1 MSRETS
7 RLRLRRIDS
16 QEAYR
21 ARRNPITLLEYM
33 KIGID
38 LGTTNSALAW
48 IDEGEAEDREFPP
61 VHVFETPQLVAAG
74 RIEPRRTL
82 PSFLFLEDG
91 QPVGVYAREQGA
103 LVPTRLVHSAKS
115 WLSNPDVDRTAK
127 ILPWD
132 SPETGRV
139 LSPVEVSARYLTKFR
154 EEWDRI
160 KGAPLAAQDIVL
172 TVPASFDE
180 EARELTVM
188 AAREAGIERLTLLE
202 EPAAAFYSWIANNLA
217 QSRKKLFDGQIV
229 LVCDVGGGTSDFSL
243 IRVSREGDLVNFTR
257 TAVGK
262 HLLLGGDN
270 LDLTLAWLV
279 ETKLNAQLTIR
290 QRSGLRRQC
299 SAAKEKL
306 LNDPNLKSVEIT
318 VLGTGSALIGK
329 SLKTQILR
337 EEALEL
343 ALEGFLPFS
352 ERGEKPKQ
360 EKRSLFRELG
370 LPYVSDPAVTRHLN
384 EFLEPTGETP
394 DAILFNGGF
403 FIPEILRERVAD
415 VVGKWYGRRPEIL
428 ENSDLDL
435 AVARGAAYYSYVRAT
450 GSGVLVRGGLPRT
463 YYIGLGEARE
473 GKFSAVCLVPRGA
486 EEGVS
491 LEVDNGALQL
501 VANRPVS
508 FRLYSSLTRTDD
520 KLGDVVEFEAGD
532 NSLHNHAPLHAVIRF
547 GKKAEERLIPVK
559 LGAGLTEIGTL
570 ETWCESKISD
580 NRWRLEF
587 ALRKHAVQPTERKAA
602 AVVSEAALKN
612 ALELIEAVFSAS
624 VKSTGPVGV
633 PPEELPSKL
642 EQAMG
647 LGRMSWPVAAIR
659 QMADAFLAAAGGRRK
674 SPAYE
679 ARWLNLCGFCLRP
692 GFGYPGDNFRIE
704 QARRIYSAG
713 LTYGNQAQCEID
725 WWIFWGRLAGG
736 LNRNQQSDVYQ
747 RLSGSLLPRGNK
759 KPQRINAALLREMWR
774 TAASLEL
781 LPLGTKTELGDAL
794 IKRVKTGDY
803 KESELWCLARLGARK
818 LFYGPSNLAIP
829 PATAAR
835 WAETLLK
842 ATNTGDALA
851 AIGRRTDDPARDLPA
866 PVRQAIRAKL
876 QTSPHSERLLALFEG
891 EEGDEG
897 ALGRIFGEELPS
909 GLVLAEQIAADSPE

>member
-1 MSRETS
+1 
-7 RLRLRRIDS
+7 
-16 QEAYR
+16 
-21 ARRNPITLLEYM
+21 M

-38 LGTTNSALAW
+38 LGTTNSALAY
-48 IDEGEAEDREFPP
+48 IDEREAEDRDFPP
-61 VHVFETPQLVAAG
+61 LHIFETPQLVAPG
-74 RIEPRRTL
+74 RAEPRRTL

-139 LSPVEVSARYLTKFR
+139 LSPVEVSARFIAKFR
-154 EEWDRI
+154 EEWNRA
-160 KGAPLAAQDIVL
+160 KGVSLAEQDIVL

-188 AAREAGIERLTLLE
+188 AAHDAGLERLTLLE

-279 ETKLNAQLTIR
+279 ETKLGAPLTIR

-299 SAAKEKL
+299 SAAKENL
-306 LNDPNLKSVEIT
+306 LNDPNLKSADIT
-318 VLGTGSALIGK
+318 VLGAGSSLIGK
-329 SLKTQILR
+329 TLKSQITR

-343 ALEGFLPFS
+343 ALDGFLPFT
-352 ERGEKPKQ
+352 ERGEEPKD

-370 LPYVSDPAVTRHLN
+370 LPYVSDPAISRHLN
-384 EFLEPTGETP
+384 AFLEPTGQAP

-403 FIPEILRERVAD
+403 FIPEILRDRVAQ
-415 VVGKWYGRRPEIL
+415 VVGRWYGRRPEIL
-428 ENSDLDL
+428 ENSELDL
-435 AVARGAAYYSYVRAT
+435 AVARGAAYYAYVRTT

-463 YYIGLGEARE
+463 YFIGLGEARE
-473 GKFSAVCLVPRGA
+473 GKFPAVCLVPRGA
-486 EEGVS
+486 EEGTD
-491 LEVDNGALQL
+491 LEIDNGALQL

-508 FRLYSSLTRTDD
+508 FRLYSSLTRTGDQ
-520 KLGDVVEFEAGD
+520 LGDLVEFPAEDAD
-532 NSLHNHAPLHAVIRF
+532 LHKHAPLHAVIRF

-559 LGAGLTEIGTL
+559 LGARLTEIGTL
-570 ETWCESKISD
+570 DTWCESKVSD

-587 ALRKHAVQPTERKAA
+587 QLRKQAGPEGRAAAAAERKAA
-602 AVVSEAALKN
+602 AVVSETAVKSAV
-612 ALELIEAVFSAS
+612 ALIEAVFSPTA
-624 VKSTGPVGV
+624 KSPIA
-633 PPEELPSKL
+633 PEEVPAKL

-647 LGRMSWPVAAIR
+647 LGKNSWPLSVIR
-659 QMADAFLAAAGGRRK
+659 QLADAFLSAADGRKK

-679 ARWLNLCGFCLRP
+679 VRWLNLCGFCLRP
-692 GFGYPGDNFRIE
+692 GFGYPGDDFRIE
-704 QARRIYSAG
+704 QARRVYSAG
-713 LTYGNQAQCEID
+713 LTYGNQVQCEID

-736 LNRNQQSDVYQ
+736 LNRNQQADIYQ
-747 RLSGSLLPRGNK
+747 RLAGSLLPRGNK
-759 KPQRINAALLREMWR
+759 KLHRLNPALLREMWR

-781 LPLGTKTELGDAL
+781 LPIGTKTELGEVL
-794 IKRVKTGDY
+794 IKRVKASDY
-803 KESELWCLARLGARK
+803 KESELWCLSRLGARK
-818 LFYGPSNLAIP
+818 LFYGPINLVLP
-829 PATAAR
+829 PATATR
-835 WAETLLK
+835 WVETLMKLP
-842 ATNTGDALA
+842 ASGEAVASMARHTE
-851 AIGRRTDDPARDLPA
+851 DPTRDLPA
-866 PVRQAIRAKL
+866 ATVATARGKL
-876 QTSPHSERLLALFEG
+876 ESMPHAERLLAALAG
-891 EEGDEG
+891 EEEDDRTLAG
-897 ALGRIFGEELPS
+897 IFGEELPS
-909 GLVLAEQIAADSPE
+909 GLVLAE

>member
-1 MSRETS
+1 
-7 RLRLRRIDS
+7 
-16 QEAYR
+16 
-21 ARRNPITLLEYM
+21 M

-48 IDEGEAEDREFPP
+48 IDEREAEDIEFPP
-61 VHVFETPQLVAAG
+61 VHIFETPQLVAAG
-74 RIEPRRTL
+74 RVEPRRTL
-82 PSFLFLEDG
+82 PSFLLLEDA
-91 QPVGVYAREQGA
+91 QPVGAYAREQGA

-139 LSPVEVSARYLTKFR
+139 LSPVEVSARYLSKFR
-154 EEWDRI
+154 EEWDRAH
-160 KGAPLAAQDIVL
+160 GAPLAEQDIVL

-188 AAREAGIERLTLLE
+188 AAREAGLERLTLLE

-299 SAAKEKL
+299 SAAKERL

-318 VLGTGSALIGK
+318 VLGTGSSLIGK
-329 SLKTQILR
+329 SLKTEILR

-343 ALEGFLPFS
+343 ALDGFLPFS
-352 ERGEKPKQ
+352 ERGEKPKD

-435 AVARGAAYYSYVRAT
+435 AVARGAAYYSYVRST

-463 YYIGLGEARE
+463 YYIGLDDVHDGE
-473 GKFSAVCLVPRGA
+473 FSAVCMVPRGA
-486 EEGVS
+486 EEGVA

-508 FRLYSSLTRTDD
+508 FRLYSSLTRTEDR
-520 KLGDVVEFEAGD
+520 LGDVVQFATSD
-532 NSLHNHAPLHAVIRF
+532 NDLHTHAPLHAVIRF
-547 GKKAEERLIPVK
+547 GKKAEERQIPVK
-559 LGAGLTEIGTL
+559 LGARLTEIGTL

-587 ALRKHAVQPTERKAA
+587 ALRKKAAEPVERKAA
-602 AVVSEAALKN
+602 AVVSEQALKT
-612 ALELIEAVFSAS
+612 ALELIEAVFSS
-624 VKSTGPVGV
+624 VAKSPVA
-633 PPEELPSKL
+633 PEELPSKL
-642 EQAMG
+642 EQSMG
-647 LGRMSWPVAAIR
+647 LGRMSWPVAVIR
-659 QMADAFLAAAGGRRK
+659 QMADAFLAAADGRRK

-692 GFGYPGDNFRIE
+692 GFGYPGDDFRIE
-704 QARRIYSAG
+704 QARRVYAAG
-713 LTYGNQAQCEID
+713 LTYGNQTQCEID

-736 LNRNQQSDVYQ
+736 LNRNQQSDIYQ
-747 RLSGSLLPRGNK
+747 RLAGFLLPRGNK

-774 TAASLEL
+774 TASSLEL
-781 LPLGTKTELGDAL
+781 LPIGTKTELGDAL
-794 IKRVKTGDY
+794 IKRVKAGDY
-803 KESELWCLARLGARK
+803 RESELWCLGRVGARH
-818 LFYGPSNLAIP
+818 LFYGPINLVVP
-829 PATAAR
+829 PAAATR
-835 WAETLLK
+835 WAEALLK
-842 ATNTGDALA
+842 ATNANDALA
-851 AIGRRTDDPARDLPA
+851 AIGRRTDDPTRDLPIA
-866 PVRQAIRAKL
+866 TRDAIRTKL
-876 QTSPHSERLLALFEG
+876 RTSPHAERLLAFFEG
-891 EEGDEG
+891 QEEDDS

-909 GLVLAEQIAADSPE
+909 GLVLAQETVSDSAN